1 MATQA
6 TTLTRPLAPAS
17 AGVMLPAF
25 TLWWREIVRFY
36 RQPTRVVGVL
46 ASPLVFW
53 LVIGS
58 GFGTSFRSGGGP
70 GQQHYLDYFYPGAL
84 IMIVLFT
91 SIFTMMSVIED
102 RKEGFLLSV
111 LVAPVPRTA
120 IVLGKV
126 LGGTTLSAVQ
136 GLIFLIFAPF
146 AGVHLELA
154 QVLLAAVVVF
164 LVSFALTA
172 LGFAIAWP
180 MDSSQ
185 AFHGIVNLF
194 LIPLWLLS
202 GALFPIQNASKW
214 IKVIMRLNPL
224 TYGVEALRGL
234 LYPGAETTFPLPSA
248 MATLRSVFAG
258 NVWTRITDGK
268 PPHHEARRLIV
279 GNSIAEQYAFFPALN
294 ATLNGTS
301 AALLLTGRSPDCS
314 RAHCRT
320 PRLHDCCGSC
330 VGSVSGVLSIL
341 PLQSR
346 KHSIPG
352 RGMGTSRLF
361 HDSDFP
367 CHTGDRHRAAGDH
380 HFDSRAEGAVSAAS
394 GDRALDVAFVD
405 VCFRHGCD
413 CLFHALPMVPAQLV
427 ASDGDSSR

>member
-1 MATQA
+1 LATQ
-6 TTLTRPLAPAS
+6 TLTSRQAFPPVS
-17 AGVMLPAF
+17 TGVALPAF

-36 RQPTRVVGVL
+36 RQKTRVVGVL

-91 SIFTMMSVIED
+91 SIFTMMSVIDD

-111 LVAPVPRTA
+111 LVAPVPRSA

-126 LGGTTLSAVQ
+126 LGGTTLATIQ
-136 GLIFLIFAPF
+136 GMIFLVFAPF
-146 AGVHLELA
+146 TGIHLELL
-154 QVLLAAVVVF
+154 QVLLVGVVVF

-202 GALFPIQNASKW
+202 GALFPIAGASGW
-214 IKVIMRLNPL
+214 IRWLMRLNPL

-234 LYPGAETTFPLPSA
+234 LYPGAQL
-248 MATLRSVFAG
+248 
-258 NVWTRITDGK
+258 
-268 PPHHEARRLIV
+268 
-279 GNSIAEQYAFFPALN
+279 AF
-294 ATLNGTS
+294 
-301 AALLLTGRSPDCS
+301 
-314 RAHCRT
+314 
-320 PRLHDCCGSC
+320 
-330 VGSVSGVLSIL
+330 
-341 PLQSR
+341 PLQS
-346 KHSIPG
+346 SVA
-352 RGMGTSRLF
+352 TLLLF
-361 HDSDFP
+361 SLVMFGLAFLMVNRRSTRP
-367 CHTGDRHRAAGDH
+367 AA
-380 HFDSRAEGAVSAAS
+380 
-394 GDRALDVAFVD
+394 
-405 VCFRHGCD
+405 
-413 CLFHALPMVPAQLV
+413 
-427 ASDGDSSR
+427 